1 MEVSNLEKELT
12 ILFKNH
18 IDVDV
23 KKLLEDGLT
32 INNKNNVLKALNEF
46 LILHTKNDSVLN
58 VDSTKIKEIR
68 TEIFERSIPIALT
81 EIEATDFEGSDALS
95 IDELINISVHN
106 IISDIL
112 QMNID
117 GIKIKKLNL

>member
-12 ILFKNH
+12 ILFKSH
-18 IDVDV
+18 IDVDI

-32 INNKNNVLKALNEF
+32 INNKNNVLKVLNEF

-112 QMNID
+112 QMNIG